1 MVPLLEIIHVSV
13 MFSSEVELKVVKLQ
27 SQINIFDA
35 ALIFERKMVP
45 VL

>member
-35 ALIFERKMVP
+35 ALMI
-45 VL
+45 